1 MKYMTRVAL
10 ICSVLALSI
19 FLGHHSIQG
28 QQAQNPSYQ
37 EMSDRF
43 FNLLQHDK
51 ATEGVDYLFGT
62 NPALSRMQ
70 DEATN
75 LKTQFGSVHSLM
87 GSYVSHALLTE
98 TEVKGMLVYQHYFV
112 AYERQ
117 PISVRIKYY
126 KPGTT
131 WMCYGLQFDAKLTD
145 EIEKAADANLSF
157 ETK

>member
-1 MKYMTRVAL
+1 MKQVIRLAL
-10 ICSVLALSI
+10 ICSVIGVSVFAVQYSI
-19 FLGHHSIQG
+19 HAEQTHT
-28 QQAQNPSYQ
+28 PPYQ

-43 FNLLQHDK
+43 FTMLQQDK
-51 ATEGVDYLFGT
+51 AAEGVDYLFGT

-87 GSYVSHALLTE
+87 GAYVSHAILAE
-98 TEVKGMLVYQHYFV
+98 NKVADMFVYQHYFV

-117 PISVRIKYY
+117 PISVRIEYY
-126 KPGTT
+126 KSGAN

-157 ETK
+157 EGK